1 MGTSNRK
8 WEECTCKQLML
19 QKSIKLNKCE
29 KNTKIKALYKATKK
43 RSCFHLLSSKPVAFT
58 FMPLIAERTEY
69 KEETN

>member
-8 WEECTCKQLML
+8 WEECTRKQLML

-29 KNTKIKALYKATKK
+29 KNYKNQSSIQSDKK
-43 RSCFHLLSSKPVAFT
+43 KSCFHLLSSKPVAFT